1 MANNSA
7 AVAKLCIKY
16 ITLNKSYP
24 LKWLR
29 EEMHVCKLFGHY
41 GNTQV
46 RKVLFR
52 YDRPPI
58 TWHVSISFNKLKWKN
73 MHQ

>member
-1 MANNSA
+1 MANNVA

-24 LKWLR
+24 FKWLR
-29 EEMHVCKLFGHY
+29 EEMHECKLLVIME
-41 GNTQV
+41 NTQV

-58 TWHVSISFNKLKWKN
+58 TRHALVDIIE
-73 MHQ
+73 